1 MAAHSQRHEKNKNSW
16 QIQEAKT
23 HFSKLIHRAESHGL
37 QKITR
42 QGHEVAI
49 VISKTEWDK
58 LVQPKTSLIDF
69 FTSSPL
75 SEIDINIERSKD
87 LMREVDL

>member
-1 MAAHSQRHEKNKNSW
+1 MALHSHDHEKNSW

-23 HFSKLIHRAESHGL
+23 YFSKLIHCAEEYGL

-42 QGHEVAI
+42 QGHEVAV
-49 VISKTEWDK
+49 VISKKEYDK

-69 FTSSPL
+69 FSNSPL
-75 SEIDINIERSKD
+75 NEIDIEIKRSKD
-87 LMREVDL
+87 PMREVDL

>member
-1 MAAHSQRHEKNKNSW
+1 MSLHSYNQKKNSW

-23 HFSKLIHRAESHGL
+23 YFSKLINAVESNGL

-42 QGHEVAI
+42 QGEEVA
-49 VISKTEWDK
+49 VIMSKKEYDR
-58 LVQPKTSLIDF
+58 LMRPKTSLIEF
-69 FTSSPL
+69 FANSPL
-75 SEIDINIERSKD
+75 SEIDIDTDRSKD

>member
-1 MAAHSQRHEKNKNSW
+1 MALHPHSPEKNSW

-23 HFSKLIHRAESHGL
+23 YFSKLIHCVEEFGL

-42 QGHEVAI
+42 QGHEVA
-49 VISKTEWDK
+49 VVMSKKEYDK

-69 FTSSPL
+69 FANSPL
-75 SEIDINIERSKD
+75 SELDIDIERSKD
-87 LMREVDL
+87 PMREVDL